1 MIRDAEPVGG
11 ETMQGRLHR
20 SKDGACR
27 STLAADPS
35 IRDVDPKHLKHSL
48 LSCIMP
54 GYQGRRKP
62 TELTTNG
69 RAIGEPVFGAN
80 GFVCS
85 VLSTLCFRGNPS
97 KAGRATMEVPMTRHS
112 ASLAP
117 AQGLEIAVRTARTVL
132 RLSANLLD
140 FFQDRREV
148 RHLAELD
155 DRALKDIGLLRGDVD
170 GALAEPFY
178 RKPTLVLVRSQ
189 AHRLRVQQLSIVDAK
204 GMRPV
209 VPIKP
214 QARV

>member
-1 MIRDAEPVGG
+1 
-11 ETMQGRLHR
+11 
-20 SKDGACR
+20 
-27 STLAADPS
+27 
-35 IRDVDPKHLKHSL
+35 
-48 LSCIMP
+48 
-54 GYQGRRKP
+54 
-62 TELTTNG
+62 
-69 RAIGEPVFGAN
+69 
-80 GFVCS
+80 
-85 VLSTLCFRGNPS
+85 
-97 KAGRATMEVPMTRHS
+97 MTRHS